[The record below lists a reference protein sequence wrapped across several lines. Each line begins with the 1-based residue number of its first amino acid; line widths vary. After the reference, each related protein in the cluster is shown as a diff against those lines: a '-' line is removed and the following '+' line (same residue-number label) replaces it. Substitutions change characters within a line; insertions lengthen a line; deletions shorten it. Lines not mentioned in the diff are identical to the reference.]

1 MASVTAPQISAAA
14 LGAYIHAPPFLLRQ
28 KSCTLEL
35 CAAGW
40 QRGGGRPACVVRA
53 GSEDWRGE
61 GCDAASHL
69 VAEILALILVITG
82 VSSRSLQLVV
92 LI

>member
-1 MASVTAPQISAAA
+1 MRRSLVSIDTRASLFAQTKSLYVGAAR
-14 LGAYIHAPPFLLRQ
+14 LF
-28 KSCTLEL
+28 